1 MAAPPPSRQVHGASA
16 EGGGSVQLGSS
27 VAVAQLALKHRQNK
41 NQRQR
46 IVVFAGSPI
55 VETPEALSKVGKKL
69 RRNNVAVDIV
79 AFGGAEQEG
88 NLEKLRALHKAVDLN
103 GNSHFL
109 EVSPDAGALCD
120 CLLGSPVF
128 HGGDEPGGAAGG
140 SGFAAAAAASAAA
153 AAAGGG
159 PQGDFSEFGVD
170 PNLDPELAMVLRV
183 SMEEER
189 ARQEAAARAAR
200 EGGDA
205 GAGGAGGG
213 EEGGK
218 TGGGEAAAAA
228 AAAAE
233 TGATGTAEAMEMD
246 DDVLLQQALAMSM
259 GQDPGAAG
267 AGASSGAGAGAG
279 ASSGAGAGAGAGAAE
294 VDPDLALALQ
304 MSMQDQ
310 GGQGAG
316 AGAGNTDQG
325 ALAQVMGDQAYMQGV
340 LGSLPGVDPN
350 APGVQTTLQRLSEDV
365 QLGQQ
370 GGAGEEEQGGDGEEK
385 K

>member
-1 MAAPPPSRQVHGASA
+1 MPPPPSRQVHGAGA
-16 EGGGSVQLGSS
+16 EDGGSVQLGSS

-46 IVVFAGSPI
+46 IVVFSGSPI
-55 VETPEALSKVGKKL
+55 TETPEALSKVGKKL

-79 AFGGAEQEG
+79 AFGGADQEG
-88 NLEKLRALHKAVDLN
+88 NVEKLRALHKAVDLN

-189 ARQEAAARAAR
+189 ARQEASARAAR

-205 GAGGAGGG
+205 GVGGAGGG

-218 TGGGEAAAAA
+218 AGGGR
-228 AAAAE
+228 
-233 TGATGTAEAMEMD
+233 GRRRRRRRR
-246 DDVLLQQALAMSM
+246 
-259 GQDPGAAG
+259 
-267 AGASSGAGAGAG
+267 
-279 ASSGAGAGAGAGAAE
+279 
-294 VDPDLALALQ
+294 
-304 MSMQDQ
+304 
-310 GGQGAG
+310 
-316 AGAGNTDQG
+316 NRRH
-325 ALAQVMGDQAYMQGV
+325 GD
-340 LGSLPGVDPN
+340 S
-350 APGVQTTLQRLSEDV
+350 
-365 QLGQQ
+365 
-370 GGAGEEEQGGDGEEK
+370 GGDGDG
-385 K
+385 

>member
-1 MAAPPPSRQVHGASA
+1 MAASPPPSRQVHGASA
-16 EGGGSVQLGSS
+16 EDGGSVQLGSS

-140 SGFAAAAAASAAA
+140 SGFAAAAA
-153 AAAGGG
+153 GGG

-205 GAGGAGGG
+205 GHGAFR
-213 EEGGK
+213 
-218 TGGGEAAAAA
+218 A
-228 AAAAE
+228 
-233 TGATGTAEAMEMD
+233 
-246 DDVLLQQALAMSM
+246 
-259 GQDPGAAG
+259 P
-267 AGASSGAGAGAG
+267 
-279 ASSGAGAGAGAGAAE
+279 
-294 VDPDLALALQ
+294 PD
-304 MSMQDQ
+304 
-310 GGQGAG
+310 
-316 AGAGNTDQG
+316 
-325 ALAQVMGDQAYMQGV
+325 
-340 LGSLPGVDPN
+340 
-350 APGVQTTLQRLSEDV
+350 R
-365 QLGQQ
+365 
-370 GGAGEEEQGGDGEEK
+370 
-385 K
+385 